1 MTDKK
6 RDSNGKILP
15 ENVTQRKGGTYMWRK
30 SIDGKKYCVYGKTL
44 GEIKQKRDIALGE
57 IRKGE
62 YKGKHEK
69 RREERALA
77 QKDITL
83 NEWFFQWEKV
93 YRVGNVKENTLNNNH
108 RQYMKHFSD
117 TIGRMKIKSI
127 RQIDITNILNTLS
140 ESGQS
145 YSSLARYVELLS
157 LMFNDAISNELVDN
171 NPARGALKGRKQDTK
186 EKRILTEQEEKRFIE
201 FVRNDR
207 YYKSY
212 APMFILGFGTGM
224 RIGEILALTWKDID
238 FKNSTIHV
246 NKTLCKLCDYVK
258 QGGKMRFTITTP
270 KTVSSV
276 RDVPMLGK
284 VKEALL
290 EQRKNR
296 DKLNSI
302 SIDGYTD
309 FVFTGRTGNV
319 FYAENIRAAIKHIVG
334 RMNREENEAA
344 EAEGREPIVFED
356 FTPHCMRHT
365 FATRCYEKGVKE
377 KVVQKI
383 LGHSKLDMTLN
394 VYTHTTD
401 EMIEEDLQKIE
412 Y

>member
-15 ENVTQRKGGTYMWRK
+15 ENVTQRKDGTYMWRK

-69 RREERALA
+69 MREERALA

-117 TIGRMKIKSI
+117 TIGRMKIKNI

-140 ESGQS
+140 ENGQR

-157 LMFNDAISNELVDN
+157 MMFNDAISNELVDN
-171 NPARGALKGRKQDTK
+171 NPARGALKGRKQDAK

-238 FKNSTIHV
+238 FKNDTIHV
-246 NKTLCKLCDYVK
+246 DKTLCKLSDYVK
-258 QGGKMRFTITTP
+258 QGGKTYFTITTP

-319 FYAENIRAAIKHIVG
+319 FYAENIRGAIKHIVG

-344 EAEGREPIVFED
+344 EAEGREPIVFGD

-401 EMIEEDLQKIE
+401 EMIEEDLQKLE